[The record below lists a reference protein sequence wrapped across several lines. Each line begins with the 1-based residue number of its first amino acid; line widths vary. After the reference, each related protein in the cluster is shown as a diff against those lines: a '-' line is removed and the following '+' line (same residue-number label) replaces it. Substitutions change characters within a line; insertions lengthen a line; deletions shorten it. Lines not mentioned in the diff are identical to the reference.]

1 MSVESGT
8 SEEQWYKKSPELYQ
22 MEIDAMKTV
31 CPKASYGF
39 LDTGQMYWKVPYH
52 GKERKWL
59 LLIVYDSE
67 HPHQGRSIRCYPIV
81 PNYEELKKL
90 VLGSNVIPKI
100 VPHCSIGNEGLYY
113 LETEKGDVSIT
124 RSATTEVSRAF
135 RWITYFEYGI
145 QDQRIWE
152 LWLRN

>member
-67 HPHQGRSIRCYPIV
+67 HPHQGRSTRCYPIV
-81 PNYEELKKL
+81 PNYEELKTGAGVK
-90 VLGSNVIPKI
+90 
-100 VPHCSIGNEGLYY
+100 
-113 LETEKGDVSIT
+113 
-124 RSATTEVSRAF
+124 
-135 RWITYFEYGI
+135 
-145 QDQRIWE
+145 
-152 LWLRN
+152 RNP